1 VPENRRNREPV
12 FVDRTGRR
20 RRLIALAGSAG
31 GLVLTVALLAVAVAF
46 TGAGPVSLPRWPE
59 SAAGAVIGDPATR
72 PPSDARRS
80 TAPRQQDA
88 ERTAE
93 PAPVRPADAARA
105 SATAA
110 PAPSPTAS
118 GTPSASPSSTRG
130 RGSRP
135 THTSAPTQTP
145 GPRVSRTG

>member
-1 VPENRRNREPV
+1 MPENRRNREPV

-20 RRLIALAGSAG
+20 RRLIALAGSVG
-31 GLVLTVALLAVAVAF
+31 GLVLTVALFALAVGF
-46 TGAGPVSLPRWPE
+46 TGAGPVSIPGWPE
-59 SAAGAVIGDPATR
+59 SAAGAVIGEPATR

-80 TAPRQQDA
+80 TTLRPQDA

-93 PAPVRPADAARA
+93 PAPIRPGAV
-105 SATAA
+105 SPSGTVT

-118 GTPSASPSSTRG
+118 ATPSTIPSPAKG
-130 RGSRP
+130 RGTKP